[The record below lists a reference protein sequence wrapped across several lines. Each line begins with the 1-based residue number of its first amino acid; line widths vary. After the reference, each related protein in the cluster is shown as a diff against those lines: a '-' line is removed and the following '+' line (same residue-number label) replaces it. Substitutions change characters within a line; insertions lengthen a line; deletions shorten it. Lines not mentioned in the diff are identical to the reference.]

1 MRKVKPRKLMCWNKD
16 SITGK
21 AKAMHTGKEIQ
32 GINSHGQVG
41 VQSSP
46 GGQDSITHNSYLER

>member
-1 MRKVKPRKLMCWNKD
+1 MCWNKD